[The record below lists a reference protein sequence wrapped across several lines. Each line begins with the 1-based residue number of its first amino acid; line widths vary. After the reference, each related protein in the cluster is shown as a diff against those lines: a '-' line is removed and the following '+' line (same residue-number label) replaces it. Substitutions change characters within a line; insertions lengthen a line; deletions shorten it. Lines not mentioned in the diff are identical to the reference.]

1 MSVDRAM
8 ELALFDEEYLE
19 IRRWSVRRRREM
31 ESLAAVRTW
40 KPWFPLAL
48 EDGSRGAG
56 GTSGHTNG
64 PLCRRNLGGFHI
76 EDNFMPVMASVV
88 SSLNMIVLILYC
100 SEKRQGSQ
108 VLACD
113 RIIVG

>member
-19 IRRWSVRRRREM
+19 IRRWSVRRRLEM
-31 ESLAAVRTW
+31 ESLASVRTW

-48 EDGSRGAG
+48 EDGRRGAG

-76 EDNFMPVMASVV
+76 EDNFH
-88 SSLNMIVLILYC
+88 
-100 SEKRQGSQ
+100 
-108 VLACD
+108 ACD
-113 RIIVG
+113 GQRRLLVEYDRVDSLLLGEEAGISSTCV